1 MKKNHLIIP
10 TSLVAIICIL
20 ISSCQPEETLPY
32 RSEKL
37 TLPSTAFQYAS
48 PELPQHLK
56 FVVDQQKLDAI
67 TNDGATLGRVL
78 FYDKK
83 LSVNNKVSCGSCHH
97 QTSAFAD
104 PVDFSVGFEG
114 KKTSRNALA
123 IANTINQPTFFW
135 DSRTKK
141 LEDLVTQP
149 ILNHIEM
156 GMEDLGELEEKLASI
171 SYYPPL
177 FEKAFGSPEV
187 SKERIASAAT
197 QFMNSMISSNS
208 KVDRKMQGGGSLSLA
223 EQRGEWIFFGNG
235 RCYLCHS
242 GPDFRGEPTTF
253 GGFGVLT
260 GSNETWANIGL
271 DETYTDNGIGRTNSD
286 MNGVFKV
293 PSLRNVALTE
303 PYMHDGRF
311 KTLEEV
317 VEHYNSG
324 IEDHPSLDWRLRGTD
339 IAGNEGPV
347 RMEMT
352 EQDKADLIAYLHTLT
367 DHDLISDPKFSN
379 PFEEE

>member
-1 MKKNHLIIP
+1 MKKNQLIIS
-10 TSLVAIICIL
+10 TSLVAIVCI
-20 ISSCQPEETLPY
+20 IMSSCQPEENLPY
-32 RSEKL
+32 RSE
-37 TLPSTAFQYAS
+37 TLNLPETAFQYAN
-48 PELPQHLK
+48 PQLPQHLS
-56 FVVDQQKLDAI
+56 FTVDQQKLNSI

-83 LSVNNKVSCGSCHH
+83 LSVNNKISCGSCHD
-97 QTSAFAD
+97 QAAAFAD
-104 PVDFSVGFEG
+104 PVAFSVGFEG

-156 GMEDLGELEEKLASI
+156 GMEDLDELEQKLASI
-171 SYYPPL
+171 SYYPAL
-177 FEKAFGSPEV
+177 FENAFGSSEV
-187 SKERIASAAT
+187 TKERIASAAA

-208 KVDRKMQGGGSLSLA
+208 KMDKSMQGGAQLDEA
-223 EQRGEWIFFGNG
+223 EQRGQWIFFGQG

-242 GPDFRGEPTTF
+242 GPDFRGEPMGF
-253 GGFGVLT
+253 GGFGT
-260 GSNETWANIGL
+260 MMGSNETWANIGL

-293 PSLRNVALTE
+293 PSLRNVALTA

-311 KTLEEV
+311 NTLAEV
-317 VEHYNSG
+317 IDHYDGG
-324 IEDHPSLDWRLRGTD
+324 IEDHPSLDWRLRSSSFGG
-339 IAGNEGPV
+339 AEGPV
-347 RMEMT
+347 RMGLSD
-352 EQDKADLIAYLHTLT
+352 QDKADLIAFLHTLT
-367 DHDLISDPKFSN
+367 DQDLINDAKFSN
-379 PFEEE
+379 PFEER